1 MYKWHSGVNS
11 HRAECIKK
19 GVIYISNERSKSAG
33 FTLIELIIV
42 VVILGLLAAAAIPR
56 FTNIA
61 ADAEDASL
69 EGVAG
74 GFTSAVGIVRGQ
86 WELDG
91 RPSGADA
98 SGAGA
103 SVTIDNIPVFVDG
116 NRGYPVSAVNSSA
129 HSNSLSAEDC
139 RSMFAAILQ
148 GAPTIT
154 TDFNR
159 IGRDRFFVNTAQGST
174 ASGEPVTLCVFY
186 QASTVKNLASAPNGD
201 AYQRVG
207 NNFVYNPRS
216 GNVTVNNNR
225 NN

>member
-1 MYKWHSGVNS
+1 MKTKAHSNQQ
-11 HRAECIKK
+11 
-19 GVIYISNERSKSAG
+19 G

-91 RPSGADA
+91 RPAGNDA
-98 SGAGA
+98 NGAGA
-103 SVTIDNIPVFVDG
+103 SVVIDDIPVFVDG
-116 NRGYPVSAVNSSA
+116 NRGYPVSAENASA
-129 HSNSLSAEDC
+129 HDANMSAEDC
-139 RSMFAAILQ
+139 RSVFSAILQ
-148 GAPTIT
+148 GAPTSS
-154 TDFNR
+154 TDFGR
-159 IGRDRFFVNTAQGST
+159 VDRDRYYVST
-174 ASGEPVTLCVFY
+174 ATGTATNGDPISLCVFY
-186 QASTVKNLASAPNGD
+186 QATTLKNLASAPNGD
-201 AYQRVG
+201 DYQSVG

-216 GNVTVNNNR
+216 GNVTVYNNR

>member
-1 MYKWHSGVNS
+1 M
-11 HRAECIKK
+11 AE
-19 GVIYISNERSKSAG
+19 GNTTSQSG

-61 ADAEDASL
+61 ADAEDASV

-91 RPSGADA
+91 RPAGSDA
-98 SGAGA
+98 TGAGA
-103 SVTIDNIPVFVDG
+103 SVVIDDIPVFVDG

-129 HSNSLSAEDC
+129 YHNNMTAEDC
-139 RSMFAAILQ
+139 RSVFSAILQ
-148 GAPTIT
+148 GAPTST
-154 TDFNR
+154 TDFSR
-159 IGRDRFFVNTAQGST
+159 IERDRFYVSTAQGT
-174 ASGEPVTLCVFY
+174 AATGEPVTLCVFY
-186 QASTVKNLASAPNGD
+186 QASTVKNLASAPSGD
-201 AYQRVG
+201 AYQSVG

-216 GNVTVNNNR
+216 GNVTVYNNR

>member
-1 MYKWHSGVNS
+1 MKTGIAKQ
-11 HRAECIKK
+11 R
-19 GVIYISNERSKSAG
+19 G

-42 VVILGLLAAAAIPR
+42 VVILGLLAAAALPR

-91 RPSGADA
+91 RPRGNDS

-103 SVTIDNIPVFVDG
+103 TVNIDDIPVYVDG
-116 NRGYPVSAVNSSA
+116 DRGYPVSAMRDQA
-129 HSNSLSAEDC
+129 HDGDVTPEDC
-139 RSMFAAILQ
+139 RSLFDAILQ
-148 GAPTIT
+148 GAPTST
-154 TDFNR
+154 TDFSR
-159 IGRDRFFVNTAQGST
+159 IDRDRFYVATSSTTATNGDTIS
-174 ASGEPVTLCVFY
+174 LCVYY
-186 QASTVKNLASAPNGD
+186 QATTLKNLASAPGGAD
-201 AYQRVG
+201 YSSVG
-207 NNFVYNPRS
+207 NNFVYNPRT
-216 GNVTVNNNR
+216 GNVTVYNNR